1 MARKKI
7 LCFILC
13 FQLVISTG
21 CWDRVELNDRAIW
34 LATGWDVGEK
44 EGVEIT
50 GQIVI
55 PSNMQTKGSGGGGGT
70 GSEYIT
76 VSAKGINS
84 RNALQN
90 MQNKLSRE
98 AFFGQRRVV
107 MYGEK
112 FAKRG
117 VREEIDSN
125 TRSPDIA
132 LRTDVFVVKG
142 DSALKALNL
151 TYPLEKPPATSV
163 LKEHEQSGGK
173 GDTAF
178 LEFLIAANSDGIRPT
193 LPAIEIGYF
202 QDEHQ
207 TAKGELAKPILKLAG
222 IAVFDQD
229 LSLLGFMDMEET
241 RDFNWIIGILK
252 RRTLASEI
260 KEGNVS
266 VALTEL
272 TSKIT
277 PNKIQ
282 GQQVGFIV
290 ELSGEGE
297 ILENNTNLDLEKL
310 KNLQYLQKEIEKQ
323 AKEQVQETI
332 NKVQKKYKVDIFGF
346 GEALRKKKAKQWKSL
361 EGEWDPYFANADIT
375 VKVDLEIN
383 RIGMSGPSLLYKESE
398 IE

>member
-125 TRSPDIA
+125 TRSPDVA

-151 TYPLEKPPATSV
+151 AYPLEKPPANSV

-173 GDTAF
+173 GSTAY

-207 TAKGELAKPILKLAG
+207 TAKGELAEPILKMAG

-229 LSLLGFMDMEET
+229 LSLLGYLDMEET

-252 RRTLASEI
+252 RRTLVTEI
-260 KEGNVS
+260 QEGNVS
-266 VALTEL
+266 LALTKL

-282 GQQVGFIV
+282 GQQIGFTV

-297 ILENNTNLDLEKL
+297 FLENNTNLDLEKL
-310 KNLQYLQKEIEKQ
+310 KNLHYLQKELEKQ

-332 NKVQKKYKVDIFGF
+332 NIVQKKYKVDIFGF

-361 EGEWDPYFANADIT
+361 EKEWDPYFANADIT
-375 VKVDLEIN
+375 VKVDLKIN
-383 RIGMSGPSLLYKESE
+383 RIGMSGPSLLFKESE

>member
-1 MARKKI
+1 
-7 LCFILC
+7 
-13 FQLVISTG
+13 
-21 CWDRVELNDRAIW
+21 
-34 LATGWDVGEK
+34 
-44 EGVEIT
+44 
-50 GQIVI
+50 
-55 PSNMQTKGSGGGGGT
+55 
-70 GSEYIT
+70 
-76 VSAKGINS
+76 
-84 RNALQN
+84 
-90 MQNKLSRE
+90 
-98 AFFGQRRVV
+98 
-107 MYGEK
+107 MYGEE

-117 VREEIDSN
+117 VKKEIDSN
-125 TRSPDIA
+125 NRAPDVAI
-132 LRTDVFVVKG
+132 RTDVFVVKG
-142 DSALKALNL
+142 DTALKALNL
-151 TYPLEKPPATSV
+151 AYPLEKPPANSV

-173 GDTAF
+173 GDTAY

-207 TAKGELAKPILKLAG
+207 TAKGELAKPILKMAG

-229 LSLLGFMDMEET
+229 LSLLGFLDMEQT

-266 VALTEL
+266 VTLTKL

-277 PNKIQ
+277 PDKIQ
-282 GQQVGFIV
+282 DQQIGFTV

-332 NKVQKKYKVDIFGF
+332 NKVQQKYKVDIFGF
-346 GEALRKKKAKQWKSL
+346 GEALHKKNPKQWESL
-361 EGEWDPYFANADIT
+361 KKEWDSHFAEADIT
-375 VKVDLEIN
+375 VKVDLKIN

>member
-1 MARKKI
+1 MGRKKI
-7 LCFILC
+7 LYFILC
-13 FQLVISTG
+13 VQLFFTTG
-21 CWDRVELNDRAIW
+21 CWDRKELNDRAIW

-44 EGVEIT
+44 EGVEVS

-55 PSNMQTKGSGGGGGT
+55 PSNMQSKGGGGGST

-84 RNALQN
+84 RDALQN

-107 MYGEK
+107 LYGEK
-112 FAKRG
+112 FARRG
-117 VREEIDSN
+117 VKKMIDSN
-125 TRSPDIA
+125 NRFPDVA
-132 LRTDVFVVKG
+132 LRNDSFIVKG

-151 TYPLEKPPATSV
+151 AYPLEKPPANSV
-163 LKEHEQSGGK
+163 LKEHVQSGGK
-173 GDTAF
+173 GDTAY

-229 LSLLGFMDMEET
+229 LSLLGFLDMEET
-241 RDFNWIIGILK
+241 RNYNWIIGILK
-252 RRTLASEI
+252 RRTLAADI

-266 VALTEL
+266 VTLTEL
-272 TSKIT
+272 KTKII
-277 PNKIQ
+277 PQKIK
-282 GQQVGFIV
+282 GQQIGFTV

-297 ILENNTNLDLEKL
+297 LGENNTDLDLDKL
-310 KNLQYLQKEIEKQ
+310 KNLEYLQKEMEKQ
-323 AKEQVQETI
+323 AKEQIEETI
-332 NKVQKKYKVDIFGF
+332 TKVQKKYKVDIFGF
-346 GEALRKKKAKQWKSL
+346 GEVLHKQKPMEWKSL
-361 EGEWDPYFANADIT
+361 KKEWDHHFAKADIT
-375 VKVDLEIN
+375 VKVDLKIN
-383 RIGMSGPSLLYKESE
+383 RIGMSGPSLLFKESE

>member
-1 MARKKI
+1 MGRKKI

-13 FQLVISTG
+13 FQLFITTG
-21 CWDRVELNDRAIW
+21 CWDRKELNDRAIW
-34 LATGWDVGEK
+34 LATGWDVGKK

-125 TRSPDIA
+125 TRSPDVA

-151 TYPLEKPPATSV
+151 AYPLEKPPANSV

-193 LPAIEIGYF
+193 LPAIEIGHF

-207 TAKGELAKPILKLAG
+207 LAKGDLAKPILKMAG
-222 IAVFDQD
+222 IAVFGQD
-229 LSLLGFMDMEET
+229 LSLLGFLDMEEQ

-252 RRTLASEI
+252 RRTLASQI

-266 VALTEL
+266 VSLTKL
-272 TSKIT
+272 KSKIM
-277 PNKIQ
+277 PNIQ
-282 GQQVGFIV
+282 GQQIGFTV

-310 KNLQYLQKEIEKQ
+310 KNLQYLQKEMEKQ
-323 AKEQVQETI
+323 VKDQVQETI
-332 NKVQKKYKVDIFGF
+332 KKVQNKYKVDIFGF
-346 GEALRKKKAKQWKSL
+346 GEVLHKKKPKQWKSL
-361 EGEWDPYFANADIT
+361 KKEWDQHFAEADIT

-383 RIGMSGPSLLYKESE
+383 RIGMSGPSLLFKESE